1 MLLRMVKI
9 SWSRSYIRLIISTI
23 FCYKKKKITNSTY
36 INISAQDMLRCLQ
49 SYSPPSFGYKEKHNS
64 LPSTYLYISLVVVKM
79 FLLYENKNDT
89 VTGGYTLISRQAS
102 TAHSYISGF
111 NDDLKQYFTALFI
124 IFFVSRSYRIEIP
137 NCVSYTK

>member
-1 MLLRMVKI
+1 
-9 SWSRSYIRLIISTI
+9 
-23 FCYKKKKITNSTY
+23 
-36 INISAQDMLRCLQ
+36 MLRCLQ
-49 SYSPPSFGYKEKHNS
+49 SYSPPSFGYKEKYNS

-102 TAHSYISGF
+102 TAHSYITGF